1 MAPREA
7 EMTDA
12 PVEVEIKLTGPARV
26 LKAALGDLGPGEAKR
41 SDVVSVYH
49 DTDDDRLWRK
59 GFTFRLRDK
68 GGEHILTL
76 KREGQGELAR
86 GEWETTLDAPA
97 ADPGLL
103 PAGAPRGELGVVLPE
118 ELSERHRTVVRR
130 TKKIVEFDGAVIEAS
145 LDEGRIEAGD
155 RRMPVGELELELLKG
170 EPRAV
175 LAAAEMLLSKH
186 ALALEPRSK
195 AARGME
201 LAGDAPPAW
210 RKARKPALGPG
221 DTVNGAIARILGE
234 TATQIMANIPAA
246 ADGRDPEGVHQL
258 RVALRRLRSAFKVFG
273 KAIGAEAERLDERA
287 RPVLKALGPARDLD
301 VFLAET
307 LPPVAAAHGEAR
319 GLKLLTE
326 AAEAR
331 QAAAYEAVRALC
343 AGRELSRLVVAVML
357 LAENMAGP
365 GDWSEPLPAFAARV
379 LDKRFRKARKKGR
392 DFETMP
398 TAQRHEVR
406 IAVKKFRYALDFFQS
421 LYPDGRIGT
430 FRESLRALQ
439 DDLGRMNDATVAE
452 GLAEDLAA
460 GQPEAMV
467 GAALVKGWYTHRL
480 KAVEP
485 HMIAA
490 WNDFRATAPFW
501 RE

>member
-1 MAPREA
+1 MDSRAPEIALPDVPAFAMAGRGGVLMTADGEIEDLDA
-7 EMTDA
+7 EVAGRRIARDLPLVVCMPTVARRLGIRRFAAHDLLELFAFVRPAHFCLPTLDGLARAVSLA
-12 PVEVEIKLTGPARV
+12 PAGKPPDPARLPEIAEV
-26 LKAALGDLGPGEAKR
+26 LLAELPQLGGEA
-41 SDVVSVYH
+41 
-49 DTDDDRLWRK
+49 
-59 GFTFRLRDK
+59 
-68 GGEHILTL
+68 
-76 KREGQGELAR
+76 
-86 GEWETTLDAPA
+86 
-97 ADPGLL
+97 
-103 PAGAPRGELGVVLPE
+103 
-118 ELSERHRTVVRR
+118 RTR
-130 TKKIVEFDGAVIEAS
+130 AAS
-145 LDEGRIEAGD
+145 LAQA
-155 RRMPVGELELELLKG
+155 M
-170 EPRAV
+170 
-175 LAAAEMLLSKH
+175 
-186 ALALEPRSK
+186 
-195 AARGME
+195 
-201 LAGDAPPAW
+201 
-210 RKARKPALGPG
+210 
-221 DTVNGAIARILGE
+221 
-234 TATQIMANIPAA
+234 
-246 ADGRDPEGVHQL
+246 ADGGWPWAV
-258 RVALRRLRSAFKVFG
+258 
-273 KAIGAEAERLDERA
+273 
-287 RPVLKALGPARDLD
+287 PVLKALGPARDLD